1 MYGNETVQHMKK
13 FICSVILF
21 IALITTVSAQGFLK
35 ASGKK
40 IVNEKGENVL
50 LRGMGLGG
58 WMLQEGYMLK
68 LQGTNP
74 QYSIRKRIQQLL
86 SAEQTQEF
94 YDAWLQ
100 NFITKAD
107 VDSMRAWGFNSVRLP
122 MHYNLYTLPV
132 EAEPDSARQTWL
144 TKGFALTDSLLRWC
158 KANKMY
164 LILDLHAAP
173 GGQGNDVNIAD
184 RDSTKPS
191 LWQSEASKAKTVAL
205 WKKLA
210 ERYKDEP
217 AIGAYDL
224 LNETN
229 WGFEDAAD
237 KHGQK
242 ESSNKP
248 LRELLMKITEAIRSV
263 DQKHII
269 IIEGNAWGNNYKGVF
284 PLWDDNTVISFHKYW
299 NNNDAQSIR
308 HMLHAREQN
317 NAPVWVGETGENSNT
332 WFAEAV
338 RLFEDANIGWS
349 WWPLKKIGNNNPLE
363 IKSNPNY
370 NSLVDYWNGRTKNP
384 PKESNAYS
392 GLLELAVYTNIRS
405 NAVRRDVVDALFR
418 QPFSNDT
425 KPFKQT
431 VIGSR
436 DSAVNAADY
445 DLGRNGAAYFDRDT
459 GNYSGSTG
467 RRGVGNRGNVYRN
480 DGVDIFRD
488 SAHYETYYVGSI
500 EEGEWLQYTV
510 NVKEGG
516 PYAVAL
522 LVAAATDAGNVTV
535 SVDGKAVFANVP
547 IAATGSVKEWQH
559 QSLGNLTLEK
569 GLHTVRVYA
578 NRGGFNFKQLLVKK
592 GSSKL

>member
-1 MYGNETVQHMKK
+1 MKSFNMKK
-13 FICSVILF
+13 IVCFVLLF
-21 IALITTVSAQGFLK
+21 AGLRASVSAQGFLK

-40 IVNEKGENVL
+40 IVNERGENVL
-50 LRGMGLGG
+50 LRGIGLGG

-74 QYSIRKRIQQLL
+74 QYSIRKRIGQLL
-86 SAEQTQEF
+86 SAEQTQQF

-132 EAEPDSARQTWL
+132 EAEPDSAKQTWL

-158 KANKMY
+158 KANKIY

-173 GGQGNDVNIAD
+173 GGQGADLNIAD

-191 LWQSEASKAKTVAL
+191 LWQSEANKAKTIAL

-217 AIGAYDL
+217 YIGGYDL

-242 ESSNKP
+242 ENGNQP
-248 LRELLMKITEAIRSV
+248 LRDLLMRLTDAIRSV
-263 DQKHII
+263 DKKHIV

-284 PLWDDNTVISFHKYW
+284 PLWDANTVVSFHKYW

-308 HMLHAREQN
+308 HMLDAREQN

-332 WFAEAV
+332 WFAGAV
-338 RLFEDANIGWS
+338 RLFEEANIGWS

-363 IKSNPNY
+363 IRSNPNY
-370 NSLVDYWNGRTKNP
+370 NSLVEYWNGRTISP
-384 PKESNAYS
+384 PKESNVYS

-405 NAVRRDVVDALFR
+405 NTVRRDVIDALFR
-418 QPFSNDT
+418 QPFSNGT
-425 KPFKQT
+425 KPFKQL
-431 VIGSR
+431 VINSK
-436 DSAVNAADY
+436 DSVVNAADY
-445 DLGRNGAAYFDRDT
+445 DLGRNGAAYFDKDT
-459 GNYSGSTG
+459 GNYSGSGG
-467 RRGVGNRGNVYRN
+467 RRSVGNRGGVYRN
-480 DGVDIFRD
+480 DGVDVFRD
-488 SAHYETYYVGSI
+488 SAHYESYYVGGI

-510 NVKEGG
+510 SVKEGG
-516 PYAVAL
+516 AYVFAL
-522 LVAAATDAGNVTV
+522 SVAAANDDGNVTV
-535 SVDGKAVFANVP
+535 SVDGKPVFANLPVT
-547 IAATGSVKEWQH
+547 ATKSTKDWQR
-559 QSLGNLTLEK
+559 QPLGHATLKK
-569 GLHTVRVYA
+569 GVHVIRVYA
-578 NRGGFNFKQLLVKK
+578 NSGGFNFKQLLIKK
-592 GSSKL
+592 SQAKI